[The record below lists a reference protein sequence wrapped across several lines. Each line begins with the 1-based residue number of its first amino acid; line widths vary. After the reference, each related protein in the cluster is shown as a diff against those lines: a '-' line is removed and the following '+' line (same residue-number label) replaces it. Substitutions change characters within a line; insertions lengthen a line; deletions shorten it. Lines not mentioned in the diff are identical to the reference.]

1 MSQDGEI
8 VDLLRAKVEDLVLV
22 YRFGSTANRTAHRE
36 SDVDLALLAKT
47 RLSSSARWELQSAL
61 ASALRREVDLVDLRA
76 ASTVLQMQVVSSG
89 ELLFEGNAL
98 ERQRFEMLVF
108 SSYARLNEERKA
120 ILQRIREEGRVY
132 GR

>member
-1 MSQDGEI
+1 
-8 VDLLRAKVEDLVLV
+8 
-22 YRFGSTANRTAHRE
+22 
-36 SDVDLALLAKT
+36 
-47 RLSSSARWELQSAL
+47 
-61 ASALRREVDLVDLRA
+61 VDLVDLRA